1 MAEFSASDAATTGF
15 RVVREHPTAVLFWA
29 VAQLLVGAISTVLLV
44 GMAGPAMNQLQSM
57 SAGSQDP
64 AASIKALQQLAP
76 VYVLMLP
83 ISLVI
88 YGVIYA
94 AMNRIVLRPEDSR
107 FGYLRLGADEL
118 RQVGVLVLIFLIM
131 VAVYIVSLILAVVF
145 GAIIGGVAAV
155 AGGPNATAAVSALA
169 VIIAM
174 LGVLA
179 AIMFVG
185 TKLSLASPMTFAT
198 GKIDLFGSWALTKGR
213 FWPIFGTY
221 FLAFILMLL
230 TGLLAMLII
239 GAIMAAIA
247 GAQGAMAMF
256 MKPDM
261 SSVTTYFSPARIVY
275 LVLVSAF
282 TALFLPIWLTPP
294 AAIYRSLTAG
304 RDRRTVEAV
313 FS

>member
-1 MAEFSASDAATTGF
+1 
-15 RVVREHPTAVLFWA
+15 
-29 VAQLLVGAISTVLLV
+29 
-44 GMAGPAMNQLQSM
+44 
-57 SAGSQDP
+57 
-64 AASIKALQQLAP
+64 
-76 VYVLMLP
+76 
-83 ISLVI
+83 
-88 YGVIYA
+88 
-94 AMNRIVLRPEDSR
+94 
-107 FGYLRLGADEL
+107 
-118 RQVGVLVLIFLIM
+118 
-131 VAVYIVSLILAVVF
+131 
-145 GAIIGGVAAV
+145 
-155 AGGPNATAAVSALA
+155 
-169 VIIAM
+169 
-174 LGVLA
+174 
-179 AIMFVG
+179 MFVG

-239 GAIMAAIA
+239 GAVMAAIA

-256 MKPDM
+256 VKPDM
-261 SSVTTYFSPARIVY
+261 SSVNAYFSPARIVY
-275 LVLVSAF
+275 LFLVSAF

>member
-15 RVVREHPTAVLFWA
+15 R
-29 VAQLLVGAISTVLLV
+29 LVGAISTVLLV